1 MKAKKIVLL
10 IALGV
15 LLAGFLLW
23 GIGAALG
30 AKTLYLHNGELT
42 VGGQPM
48 GGFSIGS
55 DVSVAA
61 SSKEGAAGLPQ
72 QMQVSRLKLLPD
84 VGDMTVQPGDGWDL
98 SYDLRYPERLHWS
111 VEDGT
116 LTVEYDY
123 PEGEYSNVSIEDT
136 ITLTFPKG
144 LELEQMEVES
154 GMGSVEVRGITAQQM
169 ELSGGM
175 GDFDATGI
183 NAAQR
188 LYVDAGMGDVDI
200 SGSFG
205 GEVELNCGMGSVNL
219 EVQGAS
225 REDFDYDLDVGMG
238 SLSVEGVE
246 ASGFLGGEYKTS
258 DGKDRSITVDG
269 GMGDVKISFAE

>member
-23 GIGAALG
+23 AVGAALG
-30 AKTLYLHNGELT
+30 AKTLYLQNGELT
-42 VGGQPM
+42 VGDQPM

-61 SSKEGAAGLPQ
+61 SSKEGVAGLPQ

-84 VGDMTVQPGDGWDL
+84 VGDLTVQPGDGWDL

-154 GMGSVEVRGITAQQM
+154 GMGSVEV
-169 ELSGGM
+169 
-175 GDFDATGI
+175 TGI

>member
-23 GIGAALG
+23 AVGAALG
-30 AKTLYLHNGELT
+30 AKTLYLQNGELT
-42 VGGQPM
+42 VGDQPM

-84 VGDMTVQPGDGWDL
+84 VGDLTVQPGDGWEL

-154 GMGSVEVRGITAQQM
+154 
-169 ELSGGM
+169 GM

-258 DGKDRSITVDG
+258 DGKDRSIAVDG

>member
-23 GIGAALG
+23 AVGAALG
-30 AKTLYLHNGELT
+30 AKTLYLQNGELT
-42 VGGQPM
+42 VGDQPM

-61 SSKEGAAGLPQ
+61 SSKEGVAGLPQ

-84 VGDMTVQPGDGWDL
+84 VGDLTVQPGDGWDL

-123 PEGEYSNVSIEDT
+123 PEFHLSMDCFFCVIRSGELVLKEHEAAKWLT
-136 ITLTFPKG
+136 AETLDSVDWLPADQG
-144 LELEQMEVES
+144 L
-154 GMGSVEVRGITAQQM
+154 
-169 ELSGGM
+169 
-175 GDFDATGI
+175 
-183 NAAQR
+183 
-188 LYVDAGMGDVDI
+188 
-200 SGSFG
+200 
-205 GEVELNCGMGSVNL
+205 
-219 EVQGAS
+219 
-225 REDFDYDLDVGMG
+225 
-238 SLSVEGVE
+238 VEGIRE
-246 ASGFLGGEYKTS
+246 HL
-258 DGKDRSITVDG
+258 RN
-269 GMGDVKISFAE
+269 

>member
-1 MKAKKIVLL
+1 MFETLHWEAKRGIADGQGYANALKHSLL
-10 IALGV
+10 RREGAGV
-15 LLAGFLLW
+15 LPRDDEFRRCFEW
-23 GIGAALG
+23 RDFYHIDR
-30 AKTLYLHNGELT
+30 KRLYLYDRLENGDSVERVNV
-42 VGGQPM
+42 VGM
-48 GGFSIGS
+48 
-55 DVSVAA
+55 
-61 SSKEGAAGLPQ
+61 L
-72 QMQVSRLKLLPD
+72 
-84 VGDMTVQPGDGWDL
+84 
-98 SYDLRYPERLHWS
+98 
-111 VEDGT
+111 EDGT

-144 LELEQMEVES
+144 LELERMEVES
-154 GMGSVEVRGITAQQM
+154 GLGSIEVQDVTAQQI
-169 ELSGGM
+169 EISGGL
-175 GDFDATGI
+175 GDFDATNL
-183 NAAQR
+183 NASQR
-188 LYVDAGMGDVDI
+188 LYIDAGMGDVDV

>member
-23 GIGAALG
+23 AVGAALG
-30 AKTLYLHNGELT
+30 AKTLYLQNGELT
-42 VGGQPM
+42 VGDQPM

-61 SSKEGAAGLPQ
+61 SSKEGVAGLPQ

-84 VGDMTVQPGDGWDL
+84 VGDLTVQPGDGWDL

-154 GMGSVEVRGITAQQM
+154 GMGSVEV
-169 ELSGGM
+169 
-175 GDFDATGI
+175 
-183 NAAQR
+183 
-188 LYVDAGMGDVDI
+188 
-200 SGSFG
+200 
-205 GEVELNCGMGSVNL
+205 
-219 EVQGAS
+219 QGAS

>member
-1 MKAKKIVLL
+1 
-10 IALGV
+10 
-15 LLAGFLLW
+15 
-23 GIGAALG
+23 
-30 AKTLYLHNGELT
+30 
-42 VGGQPM
+42 M
-48 GGFSIGS
+48 GGFCIGS
-55 DVSVAA
+55 DVSVAD
-61 SSKEGAAGLPQ
+61 SSKEGDDGLPQ

-84 VGDMTVQPGDGWDL
+84 VGDLTVQPGDGWDL

-154 GMGSVEVRGITAQQM
+154 GLGSIEVQDVTAQQI
-169 ELSGGM
+169 EVSGGM

-225 REDFDYDLDVGMG
+225 REDFDYDLDVGMD
-238 SLSVEGVE
+238 SLSVEGMEVD
-246 ASGFLGGEYKTS
+246 GFLGGEYKTS

>member
-23 GIGAALG
+23 AVGAALG
-30 AKTLYLHNGELT
+30 AKTLYLQNGELT
-42 VGGQPM
+42 VGDQPM

-61 SSKEGAAGLPQ
+61 SSKEGVAGLPQ

-84 VGDMTVQPGDGWDL
+84 VGDLTVQPGDGWDL

-154 GMGSVEVRGITAQQM
+154 GMGSVEVQGIT
-169 ELSGGM
+169 
-175 GDFDATGI
+175 
-183 NAAQR
+183 AAQR

>member
-23 GIGAALG
+23 AVGAALG
-30 AKTLYLHNGELT
+30 AKTLYLQNGELT

-55 DVSVAA
+55 DNAGSD
-61 SSKEGAAGLPQ
+61 SESGAAELPQ
-72 QMQVSRLKLLPD
+72 QMQVSSLKLLPD
-84 VGDMTVQPGDGWDL
+84 VGDLTVQPGDGWSL

-144 LELEQMEVES
+144 LELERMEVES
-154 GMGSVEVRGITAQQM
+154 GLGSIEVQDVTAQQI
-169 ELSGGM
+169 EISGGL
-175 GDFDATGI
+175 GDFDATNL
-183 NAAQR
+183 NASQR
-188 LYVDAGMGDVDI
+188 LYVDAGI
-200 SGSFG
+200 
-205 GEVELNCGMGSVNL
+205 
-219 EVQGAS
+219 
-225 REDFDYDLDVGMG
+225 
-238 SLSVEGVE
+238 
-246 ASGFLGGEYKTS
+246 GFLGGEYKTS
-258 DGKDRSITVDG
+258 DGKDRSITIDG

>member
-1 MKAKKIVLL
+1 
-10 IALGV
+10 
-15 LLAGFLLW
+15 
-23 GIGAALG
+23 
-30 AKTLYLHNGELT
+30 
-42 VGGQPM
+42 
-48 GGFSIGS
+48 
-55 DVSVAA
+55 
-61 SSKEGAAGLPQ
+61 
-72 QMQVSRLKLLPD
+72 MQVSRLKLLPD
-84 VGDMTVQPGDGWDL
+84 VGDLTVQPGDGWDL

-154 GMGSVEVRGITAQQM
+154 GMGNVEVQGINAQRM

-188 LYVDAGMGDVDI
+188 LYVDRAMGDVDI
-200 SGSFG
+200 SGRLWRRGGAQLRHGFG
-205 GEVELNCGMGSVNL
+205 
-219 EVQGAS
+219 QPRGAG
-225 REDFDYDLDVGMG
+225 RV
-238 SLSVEGVE
+238 
-246 ASGFLGGEYKTS
+246 AGGL
-258 DGKDRSITVDG
+258 RL
-269 GMGDVKISFAE
+269 

>member
-23 GIGAALG
+23 AVGVALG
-30 AKTLYLHNGELT
+30 AKTLYLQNGELT
-42 VGGQPM
+42 VGDQPM

-84 VGDMTVQPGDGWDL
+84 VGDLTVQPGDGWDL
-98 SYDLRYPERLHWS
+98 SYDLRYHERLHWS

-154 GMGSVEVRGITAQQM
+154 GMGSVEVQGITAQQM

-175 GDFDATGI
+175 GD
-183 NAAQR
+183 
-188 LYVDAGMGDVDI
+188 
-200 SGSFG
+200 
-205 GEVELNCGMGSVNL
+205 
-219 EVQGAS
+219 
-225 REDFDYDLDVGMG
+225 
-238 SLSVEGVE
+238 
-246 ASGFLGGEYKTS
+246 
-258 DGKDRSITVDG
+258 
-269 GMGDVKISFAE
+269 VKISFAE

>member
-55 DVSVAA
+55 DNAGSD
-61 SSKEGAAGLPQ
+61 SENGAAELPQ
-72 QMQVSRLKLLPD
+72 QMQVSSLKLLPD
-84 VGDMTVQPGDGWDL
+84 VGDLTVQPGDGWSL
-98 SYDLRYPERLHWS
+98 SYDLRYPERLRWE
-111 VEDGT
+111 VDGDT

-123 PEGEYSNVSIEDT
+123 PRGEYSNVSIDDS
-136 ITLTFPKG
+136 ITLTFPRG
-144 LELEQMEVES
+144 LELERMEVES
-154 GMGSVEVRGITAQQM
+154 GLGSIEVQDVTAQQI
-169 ELSGGM
+169 EVSGGM
-175 GDFDATGI
+175 GDFDATNL
-183 NAAQR
+183 NASQR

-238 SLSVEGVE
+238 SLSVEGMEVD
-246 ASGFLGGEYKTS
+246 GFLGGEYKTS

>member
-144 LELEQMEVES
+144 LEL
-154 GMGSVEVRGITAQQM
+154 
-169 ELSGGM
+169 
-175 GDFDATGI
+175 
-183 NAAQR
+183 
-188 LYVDAGMGDVDI
+188 
-200 SGSFG
+200 
-205 GEVELNCGMGSVNL
+205 
-219 EVQGAS
+219 
-225 REDFDYDLDVGMG
+225 
-238 SLSVEGVE
+238 
-246 ASGFLGGEYKTS
+246 
-258 DGKDRSITVDG
+258 
-269 GMGDVKISFAE
+269 

>member
-1 MKAKKIVLL
+1 
-10 IALGV
+10 
-15 LLAGFLLW
+15 
-23 GIGAALG
+23 
-30 AKTLYLHNGELT
+30 
-42 VGGQPM
+42 
-48 GGFSIGS
+48 
-55 DVSVAA
+55 
-61 SSKEGAAGLPQ
+61 
-72 QMQVSRLKLLPD
+72 MQVSRLKLLPD
-84 VGDMTVQPGDGWDL
+84 VGDLTVQPGDGWDL

-123 PEGEYSNVSIEDT
+123 PEGKYSNVSIEDT

-154 GMGSVEVRGITAQQM
+154 GMGSVEVQGITAQQM

-175 GDFDATGI
+175 GDFD
-183 NAAQR
+183 
-188 LYVDAGMGDVDI
+188 
-200 SGSFG
+200 
-205 GEVELNCGMGSVNL
+205 GMGSVNL

>member
-23 GIGAALG
+23 AVGAALG
-30 AKTLYLHNGELT
+30 AKTLYLQNGELT
-42 VGGQPM
+42 VGDQPM

-61 SSKEGAAGLPQ
+61 SSKEGVAGLPQ

-84 VGDMTVQPGDGWDL
+84 VGDLTVQPGDGWDL

-154 GMGSVEVRGITAQQM
+154 
-169 ELSGGM
+169 GM

-238 SLSVEGVE
+238 SLSVEGMEVD
-246 ASGFLGGEYKTS
+246 GFLGGEYKTS

>member
-30 AKTLYLHNGELT
+30 AKTLYLQNGEIS
-42 VGGQPM
+42 VGDQPM

-55 DVSVAA
+55 DNTA
-61 SSKEGAAGLPQ
+61 SGSENGAAELPQ
-72 QMQVSRLKLLPD
+72 QMQVSSLKLLPD
-84 VGDMTVQPGDGWDL
+84 VGDLTVQPGDSWSL
-98 SYDLRYPERLHWS
+98 SYDLRYPERLRWS
-111 VEDGT
+111 VDGDT

-123 PEGEYSNVSIEDT
+123 PKGEYSNVSIDDS
-136 ITLTFPKG
+136 ITLTFPRG
-144 LELEQMEVES
+144 LELERMEVES
-154 GMGSVEVRGITAQQM
+154 GMGSIEVQDLTAQQI
-169 ELSGGM
+169 EVSGGM
-175 GDFDATGI
+175 GNFDATNL
-183 NAAQR
+183 NASRR
-188 LYVDAGMGDVDI
+188 LYIDAGMGDVDV

-205 GEVELNCGMGSVNL
+205 GEVELNCGMGSVSL
-219 EVQGAS
+219 EVLGAS

-238 SLSVEGVE
+238 SLSVEGIE
-246 ASGFLGGEYKTS
+246 TDGFLGGEYKTN
-258 DGKDRSITVDG
+258 DGKERSITVDG

>member
-23 GIGAALG
+23 AVGAALG
-30 AKTLYLHNGELT
+30 AKTLYLQNGELT
-42 VGGQPM
+42 VGDQPM

-55 DVSVAA
+55 DASVAA
-61 SSKEGAAGLPQ
+61 SSKEGVAGLPQ

-84 VGDMTVQPGDGWDL
+84 VGDLTVQPGDGWDL

-154 GMGSVEVRGITAQQM
+154 GMGSVEVQGITAQQM

-219 EVQGAS
+219 EV
-225 REDFDYDLDVGMG
+225 
-238 SLSVEGVE
+238 VEGVE

>member
-30 AKTLYLHNGELT
+30 AKTLYLHNGEIS
-42 VGGQPM
+42 VGDQPM

-55 DVSVAA
+55 DNTA
-61 SSKEGAAGLPQ
+61 SASENGSAELPQ
-72 QMQVSRLKLLPD
+72 QMQVSSLKLLPD
-84 VGDMTVQPGDGWDL
+84 VGDLTVQPGDSWSL
-98 SYDLRYPERLHWS
+98 SYDLRYPERLRWS
-111 VEDGT
+111 VDGDT

-123 PEGEYSNVSIEDT
+123 PKGEYSNVSIDDSV
-136 ITLTFPKG
+136 TLTFPRG
-144 LELEQMEVES
+144 LELEWMEVES
-154 GMGSVEVRGITAQQM
+154 GLGSIEVQDLTAQQI
-169 ELSGGM
+169 EVSGGM
-175 GDFDATGI
+175 GNFDATNL
-183 NAAQR
+183 NASRR
-188 LYVDAGMGDVDI
+188 LYIDAGMGDVDV

-205 GEVELNCGMGSVNL
+205 GEVELNCGMGSVSL
-219 EVQGAS
+219 EVLGAS

-238 SLSVEGVE
+238 SLSVEGIE
-246 ASGFLGGEYKTS
+246 TDGFLGGEYKTN
-258 DGKDRSITVDG
+258 DGKERSITVDG